1 MAAVIENTVHPAFE
15 KLRSHRIST
24 LNVTVEEYRHRKT
37 GARHLHLAADND
49 ENVFFVALRTFPM
62 DSTGVAHILE
72 HTALCGSER
81 FPVRDPFF
89 MMIRRSLNTF
99 MNAFTSSDWTAYPFA
114 SMNRKDFDNLLTVY
128 LSSFLASKQ
137 NDTSSPHISCT
148 FPLSNTCIFGANQ
161 GYSSLSKTPFLIN
174 TQPKPV

>member
-62 DSTGVAHILE
+62 AMPLVAGC
-72 HTALCGSER
+72 CGI
-81 FPVRDPFF
+81 RDPAT
-89 MMIRRSLNTF
+89 RRGQRLRRLIAGRPRASSEAARSAPRARSARRRRARPRSRA
-99 MNAFTSSDWTAYPFA
+99 NAA
-114 SMNRKDFDNLLTVY
+114 
-128 LSSFLASKQ
+128 
-137 NDTSSPHISCT
+137 
-148 FPLSNTCIFGANQ
+148 G
-161 GYSSLSKTPFLIN
+161 
-174 TQPKPV
+174 